1 MRLALSTAETLP
13 RMSAFDCE
21 VGSNVPAGGPDS
33 GAGVVLDASFNSSSN
48 DGLLEDGVEGGKTT
62 GVGTKDRSVVGEFS
76 AGLGIC
82 DATADSGGGV
92 AGCVGGFGGGV
103 SAAVVV
109 AETGAADEGACA
121 GGGTVLKASTG
132 AVDVGG
138 PRSVEG

>member
-1 MRLALSTAETLP
+1 
-13 RMSAFDCE
+13 MSAFDCE
-21 VGSNVPAGGPDS
+21 VGANVPAGGPGS

-62 GVGTKDRSVVGEFS
+62 GVGAKDRSVVAEFG

-82 DATADSGGGV
+82 DASADSAGGVGGV

-121 GGGTVLKASTG
+121 GGGMVLEASTG

-138 PRSVEG
+138 PGSVEG